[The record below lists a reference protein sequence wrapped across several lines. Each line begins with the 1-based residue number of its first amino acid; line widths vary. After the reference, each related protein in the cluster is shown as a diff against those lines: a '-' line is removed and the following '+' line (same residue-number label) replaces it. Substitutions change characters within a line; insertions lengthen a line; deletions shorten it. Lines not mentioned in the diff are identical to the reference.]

1 MSRYHRYLPAVK
13 EVIKLSVPVMVT
25 KLLLTLVNVADVF
38 MVGRLG
44 PIEVASVGMANSVR
58 MLVGVS
64 ILMVTVGAMA
74 LAAQAKGSKNP
85 LRLSNVTRQTLVL
98 MFLISAVLSVI
109 GYLVA
114 EPMLRFLNS
123 GGDIR
128 AVELGT
134 SYLQLL
140 FLGTVFL
147 AGNFAISS
155 LMQGAG
161 DTLTPL
167 YLSIGINIVN
177 ITLNYV
183 LIFGPGPLPAYGIE
197 GAAMGTIISRGLGML
212 VGLGVI
218 YSGRNVLKILAG
230 SYRPNWTMYR
240 DILAIGIPS
249 GLQGLIRN
257 GAYLMLIKIVTLTPA
272 GTYGAAAIAIGFQ
285 IESLVF
291 MLGVGIKIA
300 ATSLVG
306 QALGA
311 WQVAEARL
319 RGNASIGLATI
330 IMGLL
335 AIPLVIFAGDLVR
348 LFEPSAHPAV
358 MSAGTSYVLINSL
371 FQPVLAL
378 AMITSGALAGAGDT
392 RPALMGTIWAMW
404 VVRLP
409 LAYLLGI
416 TLGIGVEGVWWAM
429 GLSLIVLAAYVLA
442 RWKGG
447 QWRDVALKKTEVY
460 RYHLKELDAEVR
472 ERFLGDVRAPLM
484 ALPDMQE
491 LVDTKCVR
499 YHGKTEDVIVRFD
512 IDGYHLETIV
522 TLNPGAP

>member
-1 MSRYHRYLPAVK
+1 MA
-13 EVIKLSVPVMVT
+13 T

-58 MLVGVS
+58 MVVAVS
-64 ILMVTVGAMA
+64 ILMVTVGAMT
-74 LAAQAKGSKNP
+74 LAAQAKGSRNP
-85 LRLSNVTRQTLVL
+85 MRLSNVTRQTLVL
-98 MFLISAVLSVI
+98 MLLLSAVLSVI

-123 GGDIR
+123 GGDVR

-134 SYLQLL
+134 NYLQLL

-183 LIFGPGPLPAYGIE
+183 LIFGPGPLPAYGVE
-197 GAAMGTIISRGLGML
+197 GAAMGTIISRAIGML
-212 VGLGVI
+212 VGIGVI
-218 YSGRNVLKILAG
+218 YSGRNVLKLLAG
-230 SYRPNWTMYR
+230 SYRPNWAMYR
-240 DILAIGIPS
+240 DILTIGLPS
-249 GLQGLIRN
+249 GLQGLVRN
-257 GAYLMLIKIVTLTPA
+257 AATLMLIKIVTLTPA
-272 GTYGAAAIAIGFQ
+272 GTYGAAAVAIGFQ
-285 IESLVF
+285 VESLVF

-319 RGNASIGLATI
+319 RGNASIGFAI
-330 IMGLL
+330 VIMGVL

-348 LFEPSAHPAV
+348 LFEPSAHPIV
-358 MSAGTSYVLINSL
+358 MSAGTSYIVINSL
-371 FQPVLAL
+371 FQPVLAV

-392 RPALMGTIWAMW
+392 RPALIGTIWALW

-409 LAYLLGI
+409 LAFLLGI
-416 TLGIGVEGVWWAM
+416 TLDVGVEGVWWAM
-429 GLSLIVLAAYVLA
+429 GSSLIVLAAYVLA
-442 RWKGG
+442 RWRSGT
-447 QWRDVALKKTEVY
+447 WRDVALKTTDVY
-460 RYHLKELDAEVR
+460 RYHLKNLDDASRVRFLAEVR
-472 ERFLGDVRAPLM
+472 TPLM
-484 ALPDMQE
+484 AMPDMQE
-491 LVDTKCVR
+491 QVDATNLR
-499 YHGKTEDVIVRFD
+499 YRGNEEDVIVRFNNNEF
-512 IDGYHLETIV
+512 HLETITTV
-522 TLNPGAP
+522 SAS

>member
-1 MSRYHRYLPAVK
+1 MA
-13 EVIKLSVPVMVT
+13 T

-64 ILMVTVGAMA
+64 ILMVTVGAMT
-74 LAAQAKGSKNP
+74 LAAQAKGSNNP

-98 MFLISAVLSVI
+98 MLLISAVLSVI

-128 AVELGT
+128 AVALGT

-183 LIFGPGPLPAYGIE
+183 LIFGPGPLPAYGVE

-212 VGLGVI
+212 VGIGII

-230 SYRPNWTMYR
+230 NYRPNWTMYR

-249 GLQGLIRN
+249 GLQGLVRN
-257 GAYLMLIKIVTLTPA
+257 GAYIMLIKIVTLTPA
-272 GTYGAAAIAIGFQ
+272 GTYGAAALAIGFQ
-285 IESLVF
+285 IEALVF

-319 RGNASIGLATI
+319 RGNASICFAVV
-330 IMGLL
+330 IMSVL
-335 AIPLVIFAGDLVR
+335 AIPLILFAEDLIR
-348 LFEPSAHPAV
+348 IFEPSAHPIV
-358 MSAGTSYVLINSL
+358 MSAGTSYVIINSF
-371 FQPVLAL
+371 FQPVLAV

-404 VVRLP
+404 LVRLP
-409 LAYLLGI
+409 LAYLFGI
-416 TLGIGVEGVWWAM
+416 TLGFGAEGVWWAM
-429 GLSLIVLAAYVLA
+429 GLSLIVLAAYVFA
-442 RWKGG
+442 RWRGG
-447 QWRDVALKKTEVY
+447 TWREVALKKTEVY
-460 RYHLKELDAEVR
+460 RNHLKTMDVDAR
-472 ERFLGDVRAPLM
+472 ERFLAEVRAPLM
-484 ALPDMQE
+484 SLPDMQE
-491 LVDTKCVR
+491 VVDAKSVR
-499 YHGKTEDVIVRFD
+499 YHGKKEDVTVRFGP
-512 IDGYHLETIV
+512 DGYHVETSAIR
-522 TLNPGAP
+522 